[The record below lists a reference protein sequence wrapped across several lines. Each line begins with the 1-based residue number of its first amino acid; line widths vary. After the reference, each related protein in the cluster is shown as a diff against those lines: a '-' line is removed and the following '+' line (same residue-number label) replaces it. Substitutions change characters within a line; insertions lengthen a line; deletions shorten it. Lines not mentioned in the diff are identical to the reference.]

1 MVAKMVKEIGKI
13 QSLGKKGAD
22 KRVFLLFYLKFR
34 HGI

>member
-22 KRVFLLFYLKFR
+22 KRVYILLNIKFR